1 MSNQAEPDTL
11 ALHALLEGHEGRR
24 AFPYRDSVGKLTIGV
39 GRNLSDR
46 GLSEGEIDQLL
57 APTSPSRPRPAAR
70 FSARASPE
78 WRSPAAMR

>member
-39 GRNLSDR
+39 GRNLSDEYTLASGFQVPATGNATTQSDVGASLNR
-46 GLSEGEIDQLL
+46 GRQVLL
-57 APTSPSRPRPAAR
+57 RLTYH
-70 FSARASPE
+70 
-78 WRSPAAMR
+78 MQ